1 MTNHGLLSSYG
12 LSNACIATRLNS
24 KVRQCRILE
33 LDIPPLEST
42 LSDEQQRKIYILD
55 TNVIIHDPSS
65 LQRFDEH
72 DVILPIVVLEEMDKV
87 KKGFDE
93 LARNVREASRQLDEL
108 SMGCDDLSKG
118 CPLPGGGRLFFE
130 LNHRSLDILPDSLAN
145 GSGDNRIIAVSLSV
159 QQEHPD
165 RHVIL
170 VSKDINLR
178 IKARALGLKTEDY
191 RSDRVV
197 SDLSVLPSGK
207 LRLDHST
214 WETMATDME
223 VLEHDHGNHFV
234 VSWPEET
241 DLPFMNSFVVLPGE
255 REVAMRCTSLDEQR
269 RVHLQDTTSY
279 RNGRHAV
286 WGIQARNLEQN
297 MAMNLLMDADLDLV
311 AMMGKAGSGKTLLAL
326 AAGLHQTLDMGLY
339 EKILVTRATVP
350 MGQDIGFL
358 PGTERE
364 KLEPWMGAITDNLS
378 ILLGDEAQN
387 ISDILGQHRI
397 EIAALS
403 YARGRTFTKT
413 WLLVD
418 EAQNLTPHQMKTLVT
433 RMGED
438 SKLIILG
445 NNGQID
451 TPYLTAHTNG
461 LTQAVSAFAGWEHG
475 GHIALKASERS
486 RLAARA
492 VDVL

>member
-1 MTNHGLLSSYG
+1 
-12 LSNACIATRLNS
+12 LSNAP
-24 KVRQCRILE
+24 
-33 LDIPPLEST
+33 D
-42 LSDEQQRKIYILD
+42 RKIYILD
-55 TNVIIHDPSS
+55 TNVLIHDPSA

-72 DVILPIVVLEEMDKV
+72 DVVLPIVVLEEMDHV
-87 KKGFDE
+87 KKGVDE
-93 LARNVREASRQLDEL
+93 LARNVREASRILDEL
-108 SMGCDDLSKG
+108 SAECEDLEKG
-118 CPLPGGGRLFFE
+118 CELPGGGRLFFE
-130 LNHRSLDILPDSLAN
+130 LNHRSLEILPDSLAN
-145 GSGDNRIIAVSLSV
+145 GSGDNRIIAVAMSV

-178 IKARALGLKTEDY
+178 IKARALGMKTEDY

-207 LRLDHST
+207 VRLDLET
-214 WETMATDME
+214 WTAMAEGMEVCEHDRGNHYIVTWPTDM
-223 VLEHDHGNHFV
+223 
-234 VSWPEET
+234 
-241 DLPFMNSFVVLPGE
+241 DLPFINSFVVLPGD
-255 REVAMRCTSLDEQR
+255 REVAMRCQQIDEGR
-269 RVHLQDTTSY
+269 RVHLYDISSY
-279 RNGRHAV
+279 RHDRHAV

-311 AMMGKAGSGKTLLAL
+311 GMLGLAGSGKTLLAL

-378 ILLGDEAQN
+378 ILLGDDAQN
-387 ISDILGQHRI
+387 IGDILGQHRI

-413 WLLVD
+413 WLIVD
-418 EAQNLTPHQMKTLVT
+418 EAQNLTPHQMKTIVT

-438 SKLIILG
+438 SKIIILG
-445 NNGQID
+445 NNAQID

-461 LTQAVSAFAGWEHG
+461 LTRAVSSFAGWEHAG
-475 GHIALKASERS
+475 LIALKASERS
-486 RLAARA
+486 RLAGKA
-492 VDVL
+492 VEVL

>member
-1 MTNHGLLSSYG
+1 MICGALTIPVKGAILSS
-12 LSNACIATRLNS
+12 
-24 KVRQCRILE
+24 
-33 LDIPPLEST
+33 DT
-42 LSDEQQRKIYILD
+42 LRKIYILD
-55 TNVIIHDPSS
+55 TNVIIHDPNA

-72 DVILPIVVLEEMDKV
+72 DVVLPIVVLEEMDNV
-87 KKGFDE
+87 KKGLDE

-108 SMGCDDLSKG
+108 SLECGDLSKG

-130 LNHRSLDILPDSLAN
+130 FNNNAVDLLPDSLAK
-145 GSGDNRIIAVSLSV
+145 GSGDNRIIAVAMSA
-159 QQEHPD
+159 QQTHPD
-165 RHVIL
+165 RHIIL

-178 IKARALGLKTEDY
+178 IKARALGLRTEDY

-207 LRLDHST
+207 VRLDFDT
-214 WETMATDME
+214 WEAMAGDMAI
-223 VLEHDHGNHFV
+223 LDHDHDNHDHGNHFV
-234 VSWPEET
+234 VTWPEEMP
-241 DLPFMNSFVVLPGE
+241 LPYKNTFVILPGD
-255 REVAMRCTSLDEQR
+255 REVAMRCDEIEPDQR
-269 RVHLQDTTSY
+269 RVHLLDILSY
-279 RNGRHAV
+279 RHERHAV

-297 MAMNLLMDADLDLV
+297 MAMNLLMDAGLDLV
-311 AMMGKAGSGKTLLAL
+311 SMMGLAGSGKTLLAL

-378 ILLGDEAQN
+378 LLLGDEAPN
-387 ISDILGQHRI
+387 IADILGQHRI

-403 YARGRTFTKT
+403 YARGRTFSKT
-413 WLLVD
+413 WLIID
-418 EAQNLTPHQMKTLVT
+418 EAQNLTPHQMKTMVT

-445 NNGQID
+445 NNAQID

-486 RLAARA
+486 RLAAAA
-492 VDVL
+492 VHLL